1 MENIGTETK
10 DMNLA
15 KLDTI
20 TDIDKQIKDLIS
32 SECDD
37 LRLTLYREIIANALK
52 CQRDTL
58 DILDL
63 KVLNRTLAEFRY
75 AARVFKPYRHVRKV
89 SIFGSSRI
97 PEGTPYYDMARD
109 FGRLVSQNGF
119 MAITGAAQGIMK
131 AGIEGSGPENSFGI
145 NILLPSGNDTAD
157 IIRNDPKL
165 IVFKYFFTR
174 KTFFVMEAD
183 AFALFPG
190 GFGTH
195 DEGFEVLTL
204 LQTGKAPP
212 MPLVLMEL
220 PGDDYWETWDRFI
233 REQLLDRD
241 FIRPEDLSFYKIV
254 HSPEEGLDVIRNYY
268 LTYHSMRQ
276 IQEKLVLR
284 LEKDLT
290 DKQLK
295 ILNDSFRDI
304 LGSGEI
310 KRTAAFTVE
319 EDEPGLWIKPRIA
332 FNFNN
337 KSSGRLNELILM
349 LNRF

>member
-1 MENIGTETK
+1 MDLT
-10 DMNLA
+10 

-20 TDIDKQIKDLIS
+20 ADFDKQIKEILS
-32 SECDD
+32 GECDD
-37 LRLTLYREIIANALK
+37 LRLALYRDIVVNALK
-52 CQRDTL
+52 CQRDAL

-75 AARVFKPYRHVRKV
+75 AARVFKPYRHIRKV
-89 SIFGSSRI
+89 SIFGSSRV
-97 PEGTPYYDMARD
+97 PEGSPYYDMAKD
-109 FGRLVSQNGF
+109 FGRLISQSGF
-119 MAITGAAQGIMK
+119 MAITGAAQGIMR
-131 AGIEGSGPENSFGI
+131 AGIEGSGTENSFGI
-145 NILLPSGNDTAD
+145 NILLPRGNDTAD
-157 IIRNDPKL
+157 IIRDDPKL
-165 IVFKYFFTR
+165 IMFKYFFTR

-233 REQLLDRD
+233 RKQLLDRD
-241 FIRPEDLSFYKIV
+241 FIRPEDLSFYTIV
-254 HSPEEGLDVIRNYY
+254 HSPEEGLEVIRDYY
-268 LTYHSMRQ
+268 FTYHSMRQ
-276 IQEKLVLR
+276 VQDKLVLR

-290 DKQLK
+290 DDEIE

-304 LGSGEI
+304 LGSGKIE
-310 KRTAAFTVE
+310 KTAALSVE

-332 FNFNN
+332 FSFNK
-337 KSSGRLNELILM
+337 KSFGRLNELIIM
-349 LNRF
+349 LNRFQVPV